1 MRSFESRKNV
11 HRRPKYLQTEQN
23 CRERWLI
30 SYTDI
35 VTLLLILFVA
45 AAAQSV
51 HARLPVLPVRPA
63 QPAAPPQDSRQTLIQ
78 SEQRL
83 QQHGLDLQLERR
95 GLIISLPQAILFS
108 SGEDRVTPAAFPM
121 LSQIAEVLSGIP
133 NKVALVGHADSIPIH
148 NGRFQN
154 NWELSA
160 ARSLSLL
167 TLLIN
172 QYGIPESRLSLQSYG
187 SNTPIS
193 SNDTEAGR
201 AENRRVEILILD
213 DTVAS
218 P

>member
-1 MRSFESRKNV
+1 V
-11 HRRPKYLQTEQN
+11 HRKPKYLETEQTG
-23 CRERWLI
+23 RERWLI

-51 HARLPVLPVRPA
+51 HARLPVPPVPA
-63 QPAAPPQDSRQTLIQ
+63 PDPVAAPPQNSRQTLIQ
-78 SEQRL
+78 AEQRL
-83 QQHGLDLQLERR
+83 EQHGLDLRLEKR
-95 GLIISLPQAILFS
+95 GLIVSLPQTILFS

-167 TLLIN
+167 TLLVN
-172 QYGIPESRLSLQSYG
+172 QYGIPESRLSLQSDG
-187 SNTPIS
+187 SNSPKS

-213 DTVAS
+213 ETVS

>member
-1 MRSFESRKNV
+1 V
-11 HRRPKYLQTEQN
+11 HRKPKYLETEQTG
-23 CRERWLI
+23 RERWLI

-51 HARLPVLPVRPA
+51 HARLPVPLAPAPDPVE
-63 QPAAPPQDSRQTLIQ
+63 APPQNSRQTLIQ
-78 SEQRL
+78 AEQRL
-83 QQHGLDLQLERR
+83 EQHGLDLRLEKR
-95 GLIISLPQAILFS
+95 GLIVSLPQTILFS

-167 TLLIN
+167 MLLIN
-172 QYGIPESRLSLQSYG
+172 QYGIPESRLSLQSDG
-187 SNTPIS
+187 SNSPKS

-213 DTVAS
+213 ETVS

>member
-1 MRSFESRKNV
+1 V
-11 HRRPKYLQTEQN
+11 HRKPKYLEAEQTG
-23 CRERWLI
+23 RERWLI

-35 VTLLLILFVA
+35 VTLLLVLFVA

-51 HARLPVLPVRPA
+51 HARLPVPPVRSADPVA
-63 QPAAPPQDSRQTLIQ
+63 VAAPPQNSRQTLIQ
-78 SEQRL
+78 AEQRL
-83 QQHGLDLQLERR
+83 RQHGLDLRLEKR
-95 GLIISLPQAILFS
+95 GLIISLPQTILFS
-108 SGEDRVTPAAFPM
+108 SGEDRVAPAAFPI

-148 NGRFQN
+148 NSRFHN

-187 SNTPIS
+187 SNSPVS

>member
-1 MRSFESRKNV
+1 V
-11 HRRPKYLQTEQN
+11 HRRPKYLETEQTG
-23 CRERWLI
+23 RERWLI

-35 VTLLLILFVA
+35 VTLLLVLFVA

-51 HARLPVLPVRPA
+51 HARLPLPPVRPA
-63 QPAAPPQDSRQTLIQ
+63 DPVAAAPPQNSRQTLIQ
-78 SEQRL
+78 AEQRL
-83 QQHGLDLQLERR
+83 GQHGLDLRLEER
-95 GLIISLPQAILFS
+95 GLIIGLPQAILFS
-108 SGEDRVTPAAFPM
+108 SGEDRVAPAALPM

-148 NGRFQN
+148 NSRFQS

-172 QYGIPESRLSLQSYG
+172 RYGIPESRLSLQSYG
-187 SNTPIS
+187 SNSPKS

-213 DTVAS
+213 ETAGS
-218 P
+218 L

>member
-1 MRSFESRKNV
+1 M
-11 HRRPKYLQTEQN
+11 HRRPKYLQGDQSG
-23 CRERWLI
+23 RERWLI

-51 HARLPVLPVRPA
+51 HARLPVLPIRPA
-63 QPAAPPQDSRQTLIQ
+63 EPVAPPPQNPRQTLIQ
-78 SEQRL
+78 AEQRL
-83 QQHGLDLQLERR
+83 EQHGLDLRLEER
-95 GLIISLPQAILFS
+95 GLIISLPQTILFS
-108 SGEDRVTPAAFPM
+108 SGEDGVTPAAFPM
-121 LSQIAEVLSGIP
+121 LSQIAEVLSDIP

-148 NGRFQN
+148 NSRFKS

-167 TLLIN
+167 TLLVK

-187 SNTPIS
+187 SNSPIG
-193 SNDTEAGR
+193 SNETEAGR

>member
-1 MRSFESRKNV
+1 V
-11 HRRPKYLQTEQN
+11 HRKPKYLQAEQSG
-23 CRERWLI
+23 RERWLI

-63 QPAAPPQDSRQTLIQ
+63 QPAAPPQDSRQTLVQ
-78 SEQRL
+78 AEQRL
-83 QQHGLDLQLERR
+83 QQHGLDLQLEKR

-108 SGEDRVTPAAFPM
+108 SGEDRVAPTAFPM

-148 NGRFQN
+148 NSRFQN

-167 TLLIN
+167 TLLSN

-187 SNTPIS
+187 SNSPKG

-213 DTVAS
+213 DTVVS

>member
-1 MRSFESRKNV
+1 V
-11 HRRPKYLQTEQN
+11 HRKPKYLETEQTG
-23 CRERWLI
+23 RERWLI

-51 HARLPVLPVRPA
+51 HARLPVPPVPA
-63 QPAAPPQDSRQTLIQ
+63 PDPVAAPPQNSRQTLIQ
-78 SEQRL
+78 AEQRL
-83 QQHGLDLQLERR
+83 E
-95 GLIISLPQAILFS
+95 
-108 SGEDRVTPAAFPM
+108 RVTPSAFPM

-172 QYGIPESRLSLQSYG
+172 QYGIPESRLSLQSDG
-187 SNTPIS
+187 SNSPKS

-213 DTVAS
+213 ETVS